1 MSDRSKCPVMHGAL
15 TQAEDPV
22 KMWWPKSLNLDI
34 LYQHDTKTDPMG
46 PGYHYREEVKK
57 LDVEALK
64 ERPARS
70 TERQSRMVAG
80 GLWQLR
86 SVFHSYGLAWRRH
99 LSYG

>member
-80 GLWQLR
+80 GLGALR
-86 SVFHSYGLAWRRH
+86 RIDDPLVLACGRV
-99 LSYG
+99 LSSC